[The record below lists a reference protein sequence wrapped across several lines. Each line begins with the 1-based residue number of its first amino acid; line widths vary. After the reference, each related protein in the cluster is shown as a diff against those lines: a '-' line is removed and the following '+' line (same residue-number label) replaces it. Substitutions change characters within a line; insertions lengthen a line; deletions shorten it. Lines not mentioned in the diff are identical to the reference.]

1 MRFRIAMLRTQVA
14 EIGTARMVAVFE
26 EFPRLIRSPR
36 AEIHAQH
43 RFSPCRST
51 PFDEFIRAESVRL
64 SAEPSQIKPNR
75 SLLNWA
81 NTIFPI
87 VARKKIT
94 AGIPNNR
101 RTQIANYIE
110 DVLAKPAFIRS

>member
-1 MRFRIAMLRTQVA
+1 MRLRIAVLRPQVA
-14 EIGTARMVAVFE
+14 EIGAARMVAVFE
-26 EFPRLIRSPR
+26 ELPRLIRSPR

-43 RFSPCRST
+43 RFSSCRST
-51 PFDEFIRAESVRL
+51 PFDEFIRAESVWL

-94 AGIPNNR
+94 AGIPNNC
-101 RTQIANYIE
+101 RTQIAN
-110 DVLAKPAFIRS
+110 